1 MLVARQHG
9 LIFNLDKCR
18 IKQPR
23 TFFGMLFNAE
33 GVHPDPKKIEA
44 IKAIQ
49 EPQDAQELQTFLGI
63 ATYMAPFIPNLSAM
77 SEPLRN
83 LLKKDTDFQW
93 SSSHSTAFESIKQ
106 AICQEVSLTYFDPKK
121 ETVIQVDASM
131 WGSGNA
137 LIQDGKAVAF
147 ASTALTDTKKRY
159 ANIER
164 EMLAVVVACEK
175 FHFLSI
181 TVPGLIHSCI
191 IGNEVAS
198 SLCSNLLSSIWTIF
212 PSPPSFSLFSITLP
226 SHIFLQKLSQ
236 STPVRLKSPSSWII
250 WAWSR
255 SWLHQ

>member
-147 ASTALTDTKKRY
+147 ASTALTDTKKREEEQSNGKVEN
-159 ANIER
+159 AVKTCNGLLMKAQEDKKDPL
-164 EMLAVVVACEK
+164 LAIVEWCK
-175 FHFLSI
+175 RSHL
-181 TVPGLIHSCI
+181 
-191 IGNEVAS
+191 AS
-198 SLCSNLLSSIWTIF
+198 S
-212 PSPPSFSLFSITLP
+212 
-226 SHIFLQKLSQ
+226 
-236 STPVRLKSPSSWII
+236 RLYSAQCFHYNYGGS
-250 WAWSR
+250 
-255 SWLHQ
+255 